1 MRILFASIPSPGHFY
16 PLVPLAWAMRSAG
29 HEVLVAT
36 SDDFRPEV
44 LASGLPMVACS
55 GPLDSATILV
65 NMLRTPWDPDQFRQ
79 GEQEGADSG
88 IPDSGGLAGAAE
100 PGFATLVTALLPGML
115 ALVRDWRPDLVVI
128 EPAARAAEL
137 SAAKYGIPLAV
148 HTWGMLVPKEIIP
161 AANAARQFI
170 GPAER
175 SLGLTAIPEPAAIID
190 TCPPTFQFPGSLSVQ
205 RMRYVPYSRA
215 TALPD
220 WGWQPRG
227 RRRACVTLG
236 TLAPLAVD
244 TQALLASMIA
254 AAAGHGMEV
263 VIAGTD
269 EALAARAATA
279 AGYEFLAAGWFPLDS
294 ALRSSD
300 LLIHHGSSGCTMT
313 ALTCGVPQVAVPQ
326 FADHFINADRIEAVG
341 IGRRVLP
348 GSPPNALAD
357 AVGAVLGDPA
367 IQEQAQALAAE
378 AARQPSPAT
387 VTGVL
392 EELVPAARPDQS
404 VTTGAPGRK

>member
-16 PLVPLAWAMRSAG
+16 PLVPLAWAMRSAR

-36 SDDFRPEV
+36 SDDFRSEV
-44 LASGLPMVACS
+44 LASGLPVVACS

-79 GEQEGADSG
+79 GEQEGT
-88 IPDSGGLAGAAE
+88 AE
-100 PGFATLVTALLPGML
+100 PGFGTLVTALLPGTL

-137 SAAKYGIPLAV
+137 SAAKHGIPLAV

-170 GPAER
+170 GPVER
-175 SLGLTAIPEPAAIID
+175 SLGLTAVPEPAVIID

-205 RMRYVPYSRA
+205 NMRYVPYSRA

-220 WGWQPRG
+220 WGWQPRR
-227 RRRACVTLG
+227 RRRACITLG
-236 TLAPLAVD
+236 TLIPLAVD
-244 TQALLASMIA
+244 TQALLAAAIA

-269 EALAARAATA
+269 DALAARAATA
-279 AGYEFLAAGWFPLDS
+279 AGHELLATGWFPLES

-313 ALTCGVPQVAVPQ
+313 ALACGVPQVAMPQ
-326 FADHFINADRIEAVG
+326 FGDHFINADRIEAVG

-348 GSPPNALAD
+348 GSPPNALTD
-357 AVGAVLGDPA
+357 AVGAVIEDPA
-367 IQEQAQALAAE
+367 IQERAQALAAE
-378 AARQPSPAT
+378 AARQPSPAA
-387 VTGVL
+387 VTAML
-392 EELVPAARPDQS
+392 EER
-404 VTTGAPGRK
+404 TGKQYAGKD